1 MAVELPEGTLIL
13 SIPSDKSI
21 ARTLGASQTDRED
34 EKTLSKRQ
42 IAVALGAQAPTES
55 SKTAFR
61 IGAFVASINAA
72 LAVKTPR
79 NLSFN
84 AATKTLTWD
93 KPSWALTTFYRV
105 EKRVQPLLSSPEDGF
120 NDLAARTSAT
130 SLVDNAYDSTLNT
143 EYKVWP
149 IAAMEEDQIA
159 QPALLHIRT
168 PGSPLITVA
177 IECPHPLFPGS
188 AATLSATVVG
198 VPPQTPVVWFWK
210 TDVGTLLPNA
220 TNPRPSATRS
230 NAENPVLHIPAD
242 TTAEE
247 VLISV
252 EPLTY
257 GLDNLYHGIR
267 CPIMQKTLTI
277 DLTFAPFPSG
287 SNPNFLYGGRP
298 VALRTAVGGTVAQST
313 AAPRIVYTI
322 THGTL
327 SLSQREAGTGTEL
340 TVNGYD
346 QVWWHRPPVPSLGT
360 NRRIA
365 TLVTGTATV
374 FLEGLEASDIERCFL
389 EWPPPPAFL
398 TAEITGGSDIRE
410 GTANTQVL
418 TCTPRGTAI
427 GDVTYDWLAPTLGT
441 LGTSADGNSASTV
454 TYTAPANVDADT
466 SVTITCR
473 VRRQGLETLAST
485 TFKVTNEAT
494 LTLDFGLFEG
504 VLEYPNAIEYGTS
517 YQCRPEVGG
526 SATGSVDY
534 RWVVFAAVAATGR
547 ASGVFTDTNTRQSTG
562 IRPSVTTPA
571 TNVTGLSEFME
582 INLRVRKYASG
593 SSGQRLSKT
602 LTKRYSLRGTVP
614 PPTPPPPP
622 TDPDKDSW
630 TLSVSGGQN
639 QIQSGRTMNL
649 TASVSGAGAVGV
661 TYAWTGTGGTFSSTT
676 GRTTTWTAP
685 TATGSQTI
693 TCTATTTNENADS
706 ATKTATIATTVVAQ
720 PVPLSIAIS
729 GMPSVVGSGTAVSL
743 TASVSGGTG
752 GTFSIAWS
760 ATRGTVSPSTGSS
773 TTWTAPTVTGSSA
786 ASVSAVVTQG
796 TASASAVASTT
807 ISAAPVPTFTLSLAD
822 GSIDE
827 GGTLDLLAA
836 EGGTAT
842 GPITEVSWTG
852 TGVTPTSG
860 LAATWLAPQVEAHT
874 AFPVTVSAKRQGVIA
889 SASASLTSRNV
900 PKSEPNAPTVNIV
913 SIRQDSFTV
922 TWRPGTVGPT
932 IAEVTGWKLT
942 ISGGSATQNITTA
955 ASNFSLLITGLTPET
970 RYTVFV
976 SATSAEGDSEAGTA
990 SATTLAIPKTFGINL
1005 SVSTVRSA
1013 AATNY
1018 QFSARV
1024 SGNATGD
1031 VIGISWN
1038 YPTDLFIVEVQS
1050 TSATPDE
1057 TGQFAFLNVVPLPA
1071 AFTSPASSYD
1081 FTVSAT
1087 RGGINAGATLAVTV
1101 R

>member
-105 EKRVQPLLSSPEDGF
+105 EKRVQPLLSSPEGGF

-374 FLEGLEASDIERCFL
+374 FLEGLEASDTERCFL

-517 YQCRPEVGG
+517 YQCRAEVGG

-622 TDPDKDSW
+622 DRSGQGLVDSFGIGRTEPDTVWKDDEPDRFGFG
-630 TLSVSGGQN
+630 SGGGWRDLRLDGN
-639 QIQSGRTMNL
+639 GRHLFLYDRKDYDLDCADRYRIANHHL
-649 TASVSGAGAVGV
+649 HCDHDERERRLRHEDGNDSYHCRIAAG
-661 TYAWTGTGGTFSSTT
+661 
-676 GRTTTWTAP
+676 
-685 TATGSQTI
+685 
-693 TCTATTTNENADS
+693 
-706 ATKTATIATTVVAQ
+706 
-720 PVPLSIAIS
+720 
-729 GMPSVVGSGTAVSL
+729 SVVHSHKRNALGGWKRNRRELDRKRFRRNGRNLFDSL
-743 TASVSGGTG
+743 VCDERHG
-752 GTFSIAWS
+752 FSIH
-760 ATRGTVSPSTGSS
+760 RK
-773 TTWTAPTVTGSSA
+773 
-786 ASVSAVVTQG
+786 
-796 TASASAVASTT
+796 
-807 ISAAPVPTFTLSLAD
+807 FDDLD
-822 GSIDE
+822 GSYGDGQLCRI
-827 GGTLDLLAA
+827 
-836 EGGTAT
+836 
-842 GPITEVSWTG
+842 
-852 TGVTPTSG
+852 GVRCRHARNG
-860 LAATWLAPQVEAHT
+860 
-874 AFPVTVSAKRQGVIA
+874 KR
-889 SASASLTSRNV
+889 
-900 PKSEPNAPTVNIV
+900 K
-913 SIRQDSFTV
+913 
-922 TWRPGTVGPT
+922 
-932 IAEVTGWKLT
+932 
-942 ISGGSATQNITTA
+942 
-955 ASNFSLLITGLTPET
+955 
-970 RYTVFV
+970 
-976 SATSAEGDSEAGTA
+976 
-990 SATTLAIPKTFGINL
+990 
-1005 SVSTVRSA
+1005 
-1013 AATNY
+1013 
-1018 QFSARV
+1018 
-1024 SGNATGD
+1024 
-1031 VIGISWN
+1031 
-1038 YPTDLFIVEVQS
+1038 
-1050 TSATPDE
+1050 
-1057 TGQFAFLNVVPLPA
+1057 
-1071 AFTSPASSYD
+1071 
-1081 FTVSAT
+1081 
-1087 RGGINAGATLAVTV
+1087 RGGQHHDKRRACSDFHLVS
-1101 R
+1101 RRRFD